1 MQMDWTT
8 ELGQAFTADQ
18 AAVLDAVQRLRKQAK
33 DVGNLETSA
42 QLKVETENQDGK
54 EIVTVEPPNKDVVY
68 VPKYDPKRSMHRHRR
83 TSRRRRPSTCRVPAR
98 RP

>member
-1 MQMDWTT
+1 MMCMQMDWTT

-42 QLKVETENQDGK
+42 QLKVDT
-54 EIVTVEPPNKDVVY
+54 
-68 VPKYDPKRSMHRHRR
+68 
-83 TSRRRRPSTCRVPAR
+83 
-98 RP
+98 